1 MQLKNGRGALDG
13 TVSRK
18 RIIFTFKK
26 HLLSIQS
33 HGFHYDI
40 SLYPCPLYRIL
51 IYTLTFPYSLF
62 HPPPREIRKHLEVN
76 RDKTHHIAQTCRL
89 IQKVVLKEKLVA
101 DIEKEEKDHN
111 KDNFTSCRTKHT
123 HTVYY
128 QSIIQTPKVV
138 FRKKPKPVEGRKW

>member
-1 MQLKNGRGALDG
+1 MAF
-13 TVSRK
+13 
-18 RIIFTFKK
+18 IMI
-26 HLLSIQS
+26 
-33 HGFHYDI
+33 
-40 SLYPCPLYRIL
+40 
-51 IYTLTFPYSLF
+51 FPYTPAHYTVFLF
-62 HPPPREIRKHLEVN
+62 TPSHFHIPYSTPPREIRKHLEVN